1 MGVLSRDAINAVA
14 KTAPVEFNVP
24 EWGGSVLLR
33 YLPAS
38 AKDSYEMW
46 AADIQKRLGL
56 KAVKDFRSKLVALC
70 LVDAD
75 GKRLFGD
82 DHITE
87 LAKQPAFIVDRLY
100 KECERMN
107 HMGSQAEKD
116 EAAVQAAKNSE
127 SGQTEDSPTV

>member
-1 MGVLSRDAINAVA
+1 MAVLSREAINAVA
-14 KTAPVEFNVP
+14 KTAPVEFEVK

-46 AADIQKRLGL
+46 AADIQRRLGL
-56 KAVKDFRSKLVALC
+56 KAVKDFRSKLVSLC
-70 LVDAD
+70 LVGAD
-75 GKRLFGD
+75 GKRLFED
-82 DHITE
+82 TEVPE
-87 LAKQPAFIVDRLY
+87 LAKQPAFIIDRLY

-107 HMGSQAEKD
+107 HMGTQAEKD
-116 EAAVQAAKNSE
+116 EAANDAAKNSN